1 MKTAIINDLHLGVK
15 RTGGTTPQSAKALRD
30 WTFSRYK
37 YLLELARDQGVE
49 HILVNGDLT
58 DRFDIDLQD
67 ALELY
72 EITLDY
78 LRQTGMT
85 MTWALGNH
93 DLSKDSSKLGSVQF
107 IGRLLQAVLPQRFT
121 LVDTPTFIGED
132 FYVIPHLTNQ
142 AEFDTA
148 LQEALQLA
156 PPFLFLHCNY
166 DNPFAGAADHSL
178 NLSREQARAFKR
190 KGVTVVLGH
199 EHQGRSDMG
208 DSVLVVG
215 NQFPTSVADC
225 LAHGEAQRDGMKYM
239 LIIDNAKVE
248 RVCTWTATHSY
259 AEVDWRELA
268 GDPGSTSQV
277 EWDNLRFIRVSGECS
292 RDESSEAI
300 KAISNL
306 RKTHSA
312 FVITNAVKVEGI
324 ADTEFDVSIEDIGAV
339 DVVQLLYDM
348 LSPEQVD
355 KLRKLREA
363 RG

>member
-1 MKTAIINDLHLGVK
+1 MRTAVINDLHLGVK

-30 WTFSRYK
+30 WAFNEYRK
-37 YLLELARDQGVE
+37 LLDTAVE
-49 HILVNGDLT
+49 NGAKRIIVNGDLT
-58 DRFDIDLQD
+58 DRFDIDLLD
-67 ALELY
+67 ALEMY
-72 EITLDY
+72 SITADCI
-78 LRQTGMT
+78 RFQNIAIV
-85 MTWALGNH
+85 WALGNH
-93 DLSKDSSKLGSVQF
+93 DLSKDSAKMGTVEF
-107 IGRLLQAVLPQRFT
+107 IGNLLQTQFPDQFL
-121 LVDTPTFIGED
+121 LIDTPTPLGD
-132 FYVIPHLTNQ
+132 FYVIPHLVNQ
-142 AEFDTA
+142 SEFD
-148 LQEALQLA
+148 EALEEALRLA

-215 NQFPTSVADC
+215 NQFPTSVSDC
-225 LAHGEAQRDGMKYM
+225 LAHGDAQKDGMKYM

-248 RVCTWTATHSY
+248 RVCTWMAIHDY

-277 EWDNLRFIRVSGECS
+277 EWDNLRFIRVSGDCS
-292 RDESSEAI
+292 RDESNEAI
-300 KAISNL
+300 KAIANL

-324 ADTEFDVSIEDIGAV
+324 EATEFDVSIEDIGAV

-355 KLRKLREA
+355 KLRKLREK
-363 RG
+363 RQ